1 MPCTLY
7 YTCTVASAPDSLSL
21 KQDGETTVIVSW
33 TVPTPPG
40 DTTGYRVYY
49 TTDNMIE
56 IIVDTNSSPITLTS
70 LEPLNEYEIS
80 VVGLSEHFSSEPIT
94 SSIFLGE
101 FIKQQYT
108 NIGSLSIAVELPR
121 DVSVAVNSVTSTAIS
136 LNVSISNYDSNTH
149 YNITVTWVEILLHP
163 CSDETDISDHYM
175 EEYIPTMEYNIMKNY
190 ADYNITVTITNAAGS
205 ITSDTVNVIT
215 MREGKS
221 YIVQM

>member
-1 MPCTLY
+1 MSCTCILY
-7 YTCTVASAPDSLSL
+7 LTVASAPDNLSL

-33 TVPTPPG
+33 TLPPPPG

-49 TTDNMIE
+49 TTDNMNE
-56 IIVDTNSSPITLTS
+56 NIVDTNSSPITLTS

-108 NIGSLSIAVELPR
+108 YIGSLSIAVELPR
-121 DVSVAVNSVTSTAIS
+121 SVSVAVNSVTSTTIS
-136 LNVSISNYDSNTH
+136 LSVSISNYVSNIPYT
-149 YNITVTWVEILLHP
+149 ITVTWVETLLNP
-163 CSDETDISDHYM
+163 CSDERDISDHYTK
-175 EEYIPTMEYNIMKNY
+175 EYIPTIEYNIMKDY

>member
-1 MPCTLY
+1 MYILLH
-7 YTCTVASAPDSLSL
+7 TCTVASAPDSLSL

-49 TTDNMIE
+49 TTDNIMIE
-56 IIVDTNSSPITLTS
+56 TSIDTNSSPITLTS

-80 VVGLSEHFSSEPIT
+80 VVALSEHFSSEPIT

-101 FIKQQYT
+101 FIKQQY
-108 NIGSLSIAVELPR
+108 NYIGSFSIAVELPR
-121 DVSVAVNSVTSTAIS
+121 DVSVAVNSVTSTTIS
-136 LNVSISNYDSNTH
+136 LSVSISNYDL
-149 YNITVTWVEILLHP
+149 NIPYTINVTWIETFLNP
-163 CSDETDISDHYM
+163 CSDERYISDHYI
-175 EEYIPTMEYNIMKNY
+175 EEYIPTMEYNIMKDY
-190 ADYNITVTITNAAGS
+190 ADYNITVTITNSAGS
-205 ITSDTVNVIT
+205 ITSDVVNVIT